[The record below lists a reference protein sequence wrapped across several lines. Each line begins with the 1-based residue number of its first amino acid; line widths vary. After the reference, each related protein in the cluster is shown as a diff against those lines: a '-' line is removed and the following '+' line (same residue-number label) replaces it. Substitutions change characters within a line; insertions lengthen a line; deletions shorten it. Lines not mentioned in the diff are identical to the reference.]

1 MIDAVCRPLSRN
13 DILYRELDD
22 GCILYDAA
30 NLNVY
35 TLNATAAYIW
45 NCCDGESDVKRMAE
59 DMSQFCQIDLDVA
72 LEHVKSTIR
81 QFHDS
86 GLLVSMTRNHET

>member
-1 MIDAVCRPLSRN
+1 MIDEVCRPLSRD

-22 GCILYDAA
+22 GCILYDPA

-59 DMSQFCQIDLDVA
+59 DMAQLCQIDLDVA
-72 LEHVKSTIR
+72 PEYVKSTIQ
-81 QFHDS
+81 QFHDNE
-86 GLLVSMTRNHET
+86 LLVPMTRNHET

>member
-1 MIDAVCRPLSRN
+1 MRCAVLSVEMIFCIGNLTMG
-13 DILYRELDD
+13 ILYN
-22 GCILYDAA
+22 AS

-45 NCCDGESDVKRMAE
+45 NCCDGESNVKRIAE